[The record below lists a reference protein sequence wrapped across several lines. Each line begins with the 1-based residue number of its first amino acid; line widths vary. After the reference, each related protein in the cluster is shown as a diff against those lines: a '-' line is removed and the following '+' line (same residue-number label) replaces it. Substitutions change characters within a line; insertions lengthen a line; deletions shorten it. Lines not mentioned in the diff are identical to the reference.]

1 MDALSLPETEVA
13 HAALRWAREIE
24 PEYLLNHSVRSYL
37 FARALGGGLEH
48 DDELLF
54 LASVLHDVGLTPEGD
69 GPQRFEV
76 EGADA
81 AVRFL
86 HGHGLSDERA
96 AIVWDAI
103 ALHTSIGIA
112 NRMRP
117 EVALANAGIG
127 IDVSARGADRLP
139 PGLADAVFEAY
150 PRLGCKRELT
160 EAVIAQA
167 HARPSK
173 APPLTFPGELLRL
186 RHPEQVPRWDQ
197 LPGWGD

>member
-1 MDALSLPETEVA
+1 MADLTLPQTELA
-13 HAALRWAREIE
+13 DAALTWAQEIE

-37 FARALGGGLEH
+37 FARAVAGTAEY

-54 LASVLHDVGLTPEGD
+54 LATVLHDVGLTPEGD
-69 GPQRFEV
+69 GRQRFEV
-76 EGADA
+76 DGADA

-86 HGHGLSDERA
+86 SGRGLTEERA
-96 AIVWDAI
+96 GIVWEAI

-127 IDVSARGADRLP
+127 IDVSKRGAERLP
-139 PGLADAVFEAY
+139 PGLAGEIHDAY

-160 EAVIAQA
+160 EAVIAVS
-167 HARPSK
+167 HGHPSK
-173 APPLTFPGELLRL
+173 APPLTFPGEILRS
-186 RHPEQVPRWDQ
+186 RHPEQVLRWDQ
-197 LPGWGD
+197 IEGWGD